1 MSQVAISGNASGTGT
16 LTIAAPNT
24 NSNYTL
30 TLPTNTG
37 TLLST
42 ASTFAGTGPTF
53 SAYAGSS
60 QSLSAGVWTKLQIN
74 TEEWDTNSNFDTS
87 TYRFTPTVAGYY
99 QVNGRVTVNAIITTV
114 VVAFYKNGSVWKRGT
129 AIANSAGEATS
140 GAALVYLNGTTD
152 YIELYAYFSSTQST
166 FVSLDQTYF
175 QASLARAA

>member
-1 MSQVAISGNASGTGT
+1 MPLKLNSTSGGSVTLQEPTTAS
-16 LTIAAPNT
+16 NR
-24 NSNYTL
+24 TL
-30 TLPTNTG
+30 TLPDNTG

-42 ASTFAGTGPTF
+42 ASTFAGTGPSF

-99 QVNGRVTVNAIITTV
+99 QVNGRVTVNATMTTV
-114 VVAFYKNGSVWKRGT
+114 VVAFYKNGSAWKRGT
-129 AIANSAGEATS
+129 AITNSAAEATS
-140 GAALVYLNGTTD
+140 GSSLVYMNGTTD

-166 FVSLDQTYF
+166 YVSSDQTYF
-175 QASLARAA
+175 QASMVKAA

>member
-1 MSQVAISGNASGTGT
+1 MTQAVALASLGN
-16 LTIAAPNT
+16 
-24 NSNYTL
+24 
-30 TLPTNTG
+30 
-37 TLLST
+37 
-42 ASTFAGTGPTF
+42 GPTF

-60 QSLSAGVWTKLQIN
+60 QSVSAGVWTKLQIN

-99 QVNGRVTVNAIITTV
+99 QVNGRVTANAIVSVLV
-114 VVAFYKNGSVWKRGT
+114 VSVYKNGSPWKRGT

-166 FVSLDQTYF
+166 FVSSDQTFF
-175 QASLARAA
+175 QAALVRGA